1 MKYLVKT
8 SGDFMLLDLSVG
20 AEIPEYRPSIVVPTN
35 FVQGAA
41 ARGQLKILR
50 NDLPEAADDAEFAA
64 YWAENAD
71 IAVEAYLSKF
81 ADDAIL
87 IKEDEDESP
96 AKTEDTGE
104 KAPKPR
110 RKRGEQ

>member
-1 MKYLVKT
+1 MKYLVET
-8 SGDFMLLDLSVG
+8 SGDFMLLDLSMG

-50 NDLPEAADDAEFAA
+50 NDLPEAANDAEFAA
-64 YWAENAD
+64 YWAENAE
-71 IAVEAYLSKF
+71 IAIEAYLSKF
-81 ADDAIL
+81 SADAIL
-87 IKEDEDESP
+87 IEEDEGKSP
-96 AKTEDTGE
+96 VNTEEAGE

-110 RKRGEQ
+110 RKRGE